1 MKERFDGRK
10 GLLCG
15 ERIDLDNY
23 DSSVDSDGYI
33 FKSFRSR
40 LTFEFEIPLT
50 AHCNLNCQMCTVF
63 SPVAE
68 KNFVSFE
75 SFRKDVPRIAE
86 LFGSEDVWFR
96 MVGGEPLLHPEIIR
110 MMVHAR
116 ELLPHALIS
125 ITTNGLLS
133 RRMPEAF
140 YRAAKKANIVML
152 HSPYP
157 PVRTDEKIAFL
168 KQKGIMAFR
177 TVKKFTSRKL
187 SLDVSGS
194 QDASANF
201 EKCGYRCNFIKE
213 GRLSRCFYP
222 LVIEHFN
229 KAFGHHLE
237 VCPNDTLDIHA
248 HSREEIIDFLHK
260 PIDFC
265 RYCGKRKPEFF
276 PWKQSSKSIH
286 EWT

>member
-1 MKERFDGRK
+1 MNEKFDGRK
-10 GLLCG
+10 GILCG
-15 ERIDLDNY
+15 EHIDLDQY

-33 FKSFRSR
+33 FKSFRSG
-40 LTFEFEIPLT
+40 LLFEFEIPLT

-68 KNFVSFE
+68 KSFIPFE
-75 SFRKDVPRIAE
+75 SFRKDVARIAE
-86 LFGSEDVWFR
+86 LFGSDGVWFR
-96 MVGGEPLLHPEIIR
+96 LVGGEPLLHPEISR

-116 ELLPHALIS
+116 KLLPHALIS

-140 YRAAKKANIVML
+140 YKAARDENIVML

-157 PVRTDEKIAFL
+157 PVKTDEKIAFL
-168 KQKGIMAFR
+168 REKGIMAFR
-177 TVKKFTSRKL
+177 TVKKFSSRKMP
-187 SLDVSGS
+187 LDVTGS
-194 QDASANF
+194 QDAARNF
-201 EKCGYRCNFIKE
+201 EKCGYRCNFIKD

-229 KAFGHHLE
+229 KAFGQNLK
-237 VCPNDTLDIHA
+237 VSANDAISIHS
-248 HSREEIIDFLHK
+248 HSRDEIGAFLEK

-265 RYCGKRKPEFF
+265 RYCGKNAPEFF
-276 PWKQSSKSIH
+276 HWKQSSKSIH